1 MEPFGLAERRTVRNP
16 FRMTLSDP
24 LALPAPAAAR
34 LAGRAVAVRDEHPA
48 LDLAFEALVSP
59 FIQRL
64 YRFLTVQLGDEREAR
79 DALQETLIAAW
90 QGLSRLRDVNDPW
103 PWLAGIAA
111 HKAADVG
118 RRRRVVLPLMEDDWA
133 VETDD
138 HSADVRAALGRLPLK
153 AREILLL
160 RYFLRL
166 SEEETAAALG
176 LRLGTVKSR
185 AARARRL

>member
-1 MEPFGLAERRTVRNP
+1 
-16 FRMTLSDP
+16 MTLSDP
-24 LALPAPAAAR
+24 LVLPAPAAPR
-34 LAGRAVAVRDEHPA
+34 LARRERVDRHEPAV

-118 RRRRVVLPLMEDDWA
+118 RRRRVVLPLMEDDWS

-153 AREILLL
+153 ARQILLL

-185 AARARRL
+185 AARARRLLLGELG

>member
-1 MEPFGLAERRTVRNP
+1 
-16 FRMTLSDP
+16 MTLSDP
-24 LALPAPAAAR
+24 LAIPAAAAHG
-34 LAGRAVAVRDEHPA
+34 LARREVANRHEAAV

-118 RRRRVVLPLMEDDWA
+118 RRRRVVLPLTEDDWA

-138 HSADVRAALGRLPLK
+138 TSADVRAALGRLPLR

-166 SEEETAAALG
+166 SEEETAVALG
-176 LRLGTVKSR
+176 
-185 AARARRL
+185 